1 MDIKD
6 VPRLRVKFPLFMCTD
21 KDARGHGGR
30 ESERS
35 GGLEN
40 VCASFLKRV
49 LLLPAPVVL

>member
-40 VCASFLKRV
+40 RV
-49 LLLPAPVVL
+49 PVF